1 MLTTAQTWF
10 YIILAGLTVFLLIN
24 EEKLLEKEAE
34 YEHRKSE
41 RKVKK
46 DESLSQKR

>member
-10 YIILAGLTVFLLIN
+10 YIILAGLTLFLLIN
-24 EEKLLEKEAE
+24 EEKFLEKEAE

-41 RKVKK
+41 KGVKK
-46 DESLSQKR
+46 NESLSQKR